1 MKLRFLKGKPPQQ
14 WSDEELVTAFRK
26 GGSDVYFNEIFSRYY
41 PLVYASCLGLTSDRE
56 DSKDLTLIVFAK
68 AYEQLSQ
75 QQILRLSSWL
85 FTLARN
91 ETLTF
96 LRGGRRNANAQKKW
110 WETQKND
117 ENWMENEA
125 FRRLIYEEE
134 LEKDRL
140 YQEGLLNLLPEQR
153 RSLEL
158 FVQQAMSYREIA
170 EATNQT
176 VEQVKSHLQHARRR
190 LKKWVSEH
198 QDKKL

>member
-1 MKLRFLKGKPPQQ
+1 
-14 WSDEELVTAFRK
+14 
-26 GGSDVYFNEIFSRYY
+26 
-41 PLVYASCLGLTSDRE
+41 
-56 DSKDLTLIVFAK
+56 
-68 AYEQLSQ
+68 
-75 QQILRLSSWL
+75 
-85 FTLARN
+85 
-91 ETLTF
+91 
-96 LRGGRRNANAQKKW
+96 
-110 WETQKND
+110 
-117 ENWMENEA
+117 MENEA

-170 EATNQT
+170 EVTNQT